1 MEDALVTLAGMIRR
15 LVLWD
20 VDGTLLRAGDI
31 GAAVFDDAIAE
42 VVGERPPARIRMS
55 GKTDPLIVRE
65 YLAMMGVEE
74 SPELIDSVLLRLGEG
89 LAAASQAGILT
100 EEGRA
105 CPGAAEVLEGLAAVE
120 GVAQTL
126 LTGNIYVNAVVK
138 VSAYGLDKWLDFEI
152 GAYGS
157 DSEDRNRL
165 VPVALDRLE
174 RARGSRITPSDAWV
188 VGDTPRDLACARA
201 AGAHCLLV
209 ATGRYSYGELSGLGA
224 DAALEDMSDWSN
236 VLEILG

>member
-1 MEDALVTLAGMIRR
+1 MEIRR

-31 GAAVFDDAIAE
+31 GAAVFDDAIEE
-42 VVGERPPARIRMS
+42 VLGRRPPERVRMS

-65 YLAMMGVEE
+65 YLAMMAVEE
-74 SPELIDSVLLRLGEG
+74 TPSVVEQILRALQEG
-89 LAAASQAGILT
+89 LQRASEAGVLN
-100 EEGRA
+100 EGGAA
-105 CPGAAEVLEGLAAVE
+105 CPGASEVLGALATVG

-126 LTGNIYVNAVVK
+126 LTGNLYANAVVK
-138 VSAYGLDKWLDFEI
+138 VTAYGLDKWLDLDV

-165 VPVALDRLE
+165 VPIALHRLE
-174 RARGSRITPSDAWV
+174 QARGARLHPSDVWV

-201 AGAHCLLV
+201 AGAKCLLV
-209 ATGRYSYGELSGLGA
+209 ATGRYTFSELSGLGA
-224 DAALEDMSDWSN
+224 NEVLSDMSDSAA
-236 VLEILG
+236 VVDLLI